1 MLPLR
6 ILTGQ
11 PSLANNPFV
20 ANTGNVENDL
30 LTFNFF
36 KKKNLLEK
44 LKENKIKKKRVQFQ
58 KLLKIK
64 KIINQI

>member
-36 KKKNLLEK
+36 KKKNLLKK
-44 LKENKIKKKRVQFQ
+44 LKENKIKKKEFNF
-58 KLLKIK
+58 KNYLK
-64 KIINQI
+64 

>member
-20 ANTGNVENDL
+20 ANTGNAPSFEYYL
-30 LTFNFF
+30 RGIPFAS
-36 KKKNLLEK
+36 
-44 LKENKIKKKRVQFQ
+44 
-58 KLLKIK
+58 
-64 KIINQI
+64 

>member
-36 KKKNLLEK
+36 KKKL
-44 LKENKIKKKRVQFQ
+44 
-58 KLLKIK
+58 IK
-64 KIINQI
+64 KIERK